1 MTKRILITPRSLTQR
16 HSPDLQGLENEG
28 YELVYARPGVTP
40 TEQELL
46 ELVPGCVGWLAG
58 VEPISERVLRAAT
71 NLKVI
76 SRNGTGVDN
85 IQVTLAQELSI
96 KVLRVEAANAR
107 GVAELAI
114 CLALAALRHL
124 PALHCALKQGQWKPI
139 RGSEICGRLF
149 GLIGCGAVGKIVARL
164 ALGLGAR
171 VAAFDLYQDRSF
183 NPGED
188 FCWMPHEEVLARADI
203 LSLHCPPLPAGRP
216 LINRKALGSL
226 KDGSCLVNT
235 ARGSLVDESAVIE
248 ALDSGKLS
256 SYATDVFQTEPPDP
270 TSPLLAHERVIVS
283 PHIGA
288 STKESI
294 RRATRKAVENLLSA
308 FD

>member
-16 HSPDLQGLENEG
+16 HSPDLQALENAG

-85 IQVTLAQELSI
+85 IPVT
-96 KVLRVEAANAR
+96 
-107 GVAELAI
+107 
-114 CLALAALRHL
+114 
-124 PALHCALKQGQWKPI
+124 
-139 RGSEICGRLF
+139 
-149 GLIGCGAVGKIVARL
+149 
-164 ALGLGAR
+164 
-171 VAAFDLYQDRSF
+171 
-183 NPGED
+183 
-188 FCWMPHEEVLARADI
+188 
-203 LSLHCPPLPAGRP
+203 LHCPPLPAGRP

-235 ARGSLVDESAVIE
+235 ARGSLVDENAV
-248 ALDSGKLS
+248 
-256 SYATDVFQTEPPDP
+256 
-270 TSPLLAHERVIVS
+270 
-283 PHIGA
+283 A
-288 STKESI
+288 STEESI

>member
-16 HSPDLQGLENEG
+16 HSPDLQALENAG

-85 IQVTLAQELSI
+85 IPVT
-96 KVLRVEAANAR
+96 
-107 GVAELAI
+107 
-114 CLALAALRHL
+114 
-124 PALHCALKQGQWKPI
+124 
-139 RGSEICGRLF
+139 
-149 GLIGCGAVGKIVARL
+149 
-164 ALGLGAR
+164 
-171 VAAFDLYQDRSF
+171 
-183 NPGED
+183 
-188 FCWMPHEEVLARADI
+188 
-203 LSLHCPPLPAGRP
+203 LHCPPLPAGRP

-235 ARGSLVDESAVIE
+235 ARGSLVDENAVATKDQTIQPDLE
-248 ALDSGKLS
+248 RFVAKRMGATTFETDSSHVPMLSQPEFVLD
-256 SYATDVFQTEPPDP
+256 
-270 TSPLLAHERVIVS
+270 VI
-283 PHIGA
+283 
-288 STKESI
+288 
-294 RRATRKAVENLLSA
+294 RKAATAVMEKTES
-308 FD
+308 

>member
-16 HSPDLQGLENEG
+16 HSPDLEGLENAG

-76 SRNGTGVDN
+76 SRNGTGVAN
-85 IQVTLAQELSI
+85 IPVTLA
-96 KVLRVEAANAR
+96 
-107 GVAELAI
+107 
-114 CLALAALRHL
+114 
-124 PALHCALKQGQWKPI
+124 
-139 RGSEICGRLF
+139 
-149 GLIGCGAVGKIVARL
+149 
-164 ALGLGAR
+164 
-171 VAAFDLYQDRSF
+171 
-183 NPGED
+183 
-188 FCWMPHEEVLARADI
+188 
-203 LSLHCPPLPAGRP
+203 
-216 LINRKALGSL
+216 
-226 KDGSCLVNT
+226 
-235 ARGSLVDESAVIE
+235 
-248 ALDSGKLS
+248 
-256 SYATDVFQTEPPDP
+256 
-270 TSPLLAHERVIVS
+270 PLLTHERVIVS

-288 STKESI
+288 STEESI